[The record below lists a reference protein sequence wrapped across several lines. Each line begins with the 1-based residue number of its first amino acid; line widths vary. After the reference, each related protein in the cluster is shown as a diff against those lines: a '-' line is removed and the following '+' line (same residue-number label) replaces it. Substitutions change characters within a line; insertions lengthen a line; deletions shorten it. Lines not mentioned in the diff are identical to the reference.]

1 MKIRVPATSANL
13 GPGFDSCGI
22 ALSAYL
28 TINVLGESEFWEI
41 QHTLGE
47 EISTNEENLLIQTAL
62 KIAPELTPKVI
73 RMVSDIPLA
82 RVFHLFTLQDQC
94 CHQRGH
100 QLIRLVS
107 QLLLHLKEKKR
118 ESRI

>member
-41 QHTLGE
+41 QHTMGE
-47 EISTNEENLLIQTAL
+47 EIPTNEENLLIQTAL
-62 KIAPELTPKVI
+62 KIAPELTQKLFGWFLTF
-73 RMVSDIPLA
+73 PL
-82 RVFHLFTLQDQC
+82 QED
-94 CHQRGH
+94 
-100 QLIRLVS
+100 
-107 QLLLHLKEKKR
+107 
-118 ESRI
+118 

>member
-47 EISTNEENLLIQTAL
+47 EIPTNEENLLIQTAL

-82 RVFHLFTLQDQC
+82 RGLGSNSICPLKKKFVWPQRWKDIRIMLPQLF
-94 CHQRGH
+94 
-100 QLIRLVS
+100 
-107 QLLLHLKEKKR
+107 
-118 ESRI
+118 

>member
-1 MKIRVPATSANL
+1 MTWKKCVCTYEKESQHYENKSTATSANL

-47 EISTNEENLLIQTAL
+47 EIPTNEENLLIQTAL

-82 RVFHLFTLQDQC
+82 RGLGSSSSVIVAALN
-94 CHQRGH
+94 
-100 QLIRLVS
+100 
-107 QLLLHLKEKKR
+107 
-118 ESRI
+118 

>member
-41 QHTLGE
+41 QHTMGE
-47 EISTNEENLLIQTAL
+47 EDRKS
-62 KIAPELTPKVI
+62 V
-73 RMVSDIPLA
+73 V
-82 RVFHLFTLQDQC
+82 
-94 CHQRGH
+94 
-100 QLIRLVS
+100 
-107 QLLLHLKEKKR
+107 
-118 ESRI
+118 